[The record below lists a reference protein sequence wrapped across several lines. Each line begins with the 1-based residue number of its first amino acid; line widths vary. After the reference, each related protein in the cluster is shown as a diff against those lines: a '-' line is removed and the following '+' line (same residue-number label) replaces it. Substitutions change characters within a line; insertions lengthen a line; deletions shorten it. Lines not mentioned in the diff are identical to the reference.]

1 MDTQG
6 QVLHRREGCVATVQE
21 GGENMILD
29 DAGEVCCG
37 QTL

>member
-1 MDTQG
+1 MDNQD
-6 QVLHRREGCVATVQE
+6 QVLHGREGCVATVQE

-37 QTL
+37 QIL